1 MSRTDAVHSAD
12 RLSWLGLPSR
22 LAPRILAVLLA
33 LAAATAVVAILEGY
47 AAVPTA
53 SSVYLVAV
61 VATAIVAGTF
71 GAVLAALG
79 SAIAYDFLFTD
90 PRHNLVVADPG
101 ELLNLLVLLFV
112 AITVGQL
119 AALQRGRAEMAVARE
134 REARALFNVSR
145 ALATRESTAA
155 VLPAIASML
164 TADAAM
170 DRVWF
175 GLGADD
181 ASERI
186 VADSAADAA
195 QPPGAS
201 YWVLRRMPADV
212 PAEWVRVHGPSARR
226 TGSRGDSTSFRVRIE
241 AGGTTLGSVWA
252 ARPRRSELPDRT
264 GTRLLAATADQ
275 VGQALA
281 QDRLALAARQAEV
294 ARQSDALKTALLES
308 VSHDLRTPLASIRAA
323 AGTLMDPEV
332 QLTWADARA
341 SASSIDRQAERLNRL
356 VTNLLDLG
364 RIEGGALRAVTEI
377 IDLDDQVARAVAA
390 IARRPG
396 DPPFEVQLGAPPPVQ
411 GDAVLLEEALIN
423 VLDNAARHTPPG
435 TRVRVTASSV
445 PEHGVV
451 RISVEDAGPGVP
463 TEALPYLFER
473 FYRGQAPLP
482 GSDGSNGAF
491 ADGAGQVR
499 LAPSAPDSTGRI
511 PSRVTSPGGIG
522 IGLAVVRGLIQAMG
536 GQVTAR
542 RSELGGLAIDID
554 LPVGRVPAG
563 LTID

>member
-1 MSRTDAVHSAD
+1 MFRIDAARRR
-12 RLSWLGLPSR
+12 RLTIELPSR
-22 LAPRILAVLLA
+22 LALRA
-33 LAAATAVVAILEGY
+33 LAAIVALAVATVAVAILEGY

-79 SAIAYDFLFTD
+79 SAIVYDFLFTD
-90 PRHNLVVADPG
+90 PRHTLTVADPG

-119 AALQRGRAEMAVARE
+119 AALQRGRAEMAMARE

-155 VLPAIASML
+155 VLPAIAATL
-164 TADAAM
+164 TGDAVM

-181 ASERI
+181 AGERI
-186 VADSAADAA
+186 VADSASAA
-195 QPPGAS
+195 APPS
-201 YWVLRRMPADV
+201 RTSHWVLRRMPGDV
-212 PAEWVRVHGPSARR
+212 PAEWVRVHEPSGRR
-226 TGSRGDSTSFRVRIE
+226 AGSRGDSASFRVRIE
-241 AGGTTLGSVWA
+241 AGGRTLGSVWA
-252 ARPRRSELPDRT
+252 ARPRGSGMPDRT
-264 GTRLLAATADQ
+264 STRLLAATADQ

-281 QDRLALAARQAEV
+281 QDRLALAARQAEI

-332 QLTWADARA
+332 HISWADART
-341 SASSIDRQAERLNRL
+341 SAASIDRQAERLNRL

-364 RIEGGALRAVTEI
+364 RIEGGALRAATEI
-377 IDLDDQVARAVAA
+377 IDLDDHVSRAVSALP
-390 IARRPG
+390 RRPG
-396 DPPFEVQLGAPPPVQ
+396 DPPFEVQLGAPPAVE

-423 VLDNAARHTPPG
+423 VLDNATRHTPPG
-435 TRVRVTASSV
+435 TRVRVTAT
-445 PEHGVV
+445 PLLEEGIV
-451 RISVEDAGPGVP
+451 RLTIEDAGRGVP
-463 TEALPYLFER
+463 VAALPHLFER
-473 FYRGQAPLP
+473 FYRAPVAR
-482 GSDGSNGAF
+482 SATDGSNGAR
-491 ADGAGQVR
+491 ADDVGQGRFAGQLSGSAV
-499 LAPSAPDSTGRI
+499 APPAPAA
-511 PSRVTSPGGIG
+511 SPGGIG
-522 IGLAVVRGLIQAMG
+522 IGLAVVRGLIEAMG
-536 GQVTAR
+536 GRVSAR
-542 RSELGGLAIDID
+542 RSGLGGLAIDID

-563 LTID
+563 LTIEEP

>member
-1 MSRTDAVHSAD
+1 MTMELLSRI
-12 RLSWLGLPSR
+12 
-22 LAPRILAVLLA
+22 APRVFAAVLA
-33 LAAATAVVAILEGY
+33 LGVATVAVAILEGY

-61 VATAIVAGTF
+61 VVTAIVAGTY

-79 SAIAYDFLFTD
+79 SAIVYDFLFTD
-90 PRHNLVVADPG
+90 PRHTLIVADPG

-119 AALQRGRAEMAVARE
+119 AALQRGRAEMAMARE

-155 VLPAIASML
+155 VLPAIASTL
-164 TADAAM
+164 TGDAAM

-181 ASERI
+181 AGERI
-186 VADSAADAA
+186 VADSASAA
-195 QPPGAS
+195 APSPRAT

-212 PAEWVRVHGPSARR
+212 PAEWVRVHEPSARR
-226 TGSRGDSTSFRVRIE
+226 IASRGDSASFRVRIE
-241 AGGTTLGSVWA
+241 AGGKILGSVWA
-252 ARPRRSELPDRT
+252 ARSRGSGMPDRT
-264 GTRLLAATADQ
+264 STRLLAATADQ

-281 QDRLALAARQAEV
+281 HDRLALAARQAEI

-323 AGTLMDPEV
+323 AGTLMDPDV
-332 QLTWADARA
+332 HLNWAEARA

-364 RIEGGALRAVTEI
+364 RIEGGALRAATEI
-377 IDLDDQVARAVAA
+377 IDLDDHVARAVAA
-390 IARRPG
+390 MPRRPG
-396 DPPFEVQLGAPPPVQ
+396 DPPFEVLLGAPPAVE

-423 VLDNAARHTPPG
+423 VLDNAVRHTPPG
-435 TRVRVTASSV
+435 TRVRVTATQLV
-445 PEHGVV
+445 EHGVV
-451 RISVEDAGPGVP
+451 RLTVEDAGRGVP
-463 TEALPYLFER
+463 TGALPHLFER
-473 FYRGQAPLP
+473 FYRARGPIP
-482 GSDGSNGAF
+482 GSDGSNGRSSEGPPARF
-491 ADGAGQVR
+491 AS
-499 LAPSAPDSTGRI
+499 SAPDDPVRAPGL
-511 PSRVTSPGGIG
+511 VTPPGGIG
-522 IGLAVVRGLIQAMG
+522 IGLAVVRGLIEAMG
-536 GQVTAR
+536 GRVTAR
-542 RSELGGLAIDID
+542 HSALGGLAIDID

-563 LTID
+563 LIIE

>member
-1 MSRTDAVHSAD
+1 MSRTDAAHSPG
-12 RLSWLGLPSR
+12 RSIRTGLPSR
-22 LAPRILAVLLA
+22 LAPRILAALLA

-61 VATAIVAGTF
+61 MATAIVAGTL

-90 PRHNLVVADPG
+90 PRHTMVVTDPG

-119 AALQRGRAEMAVARE
+119 AALQRGRAEMAMARE

-181 ASERI
+181 AGERI
-186 VADSAADAA
+186 VADTAVDSV
-195 QPPGAS
+195 PSPRAS

-212 PAEWVRVHGPSARR
+212 PAEWIRVHDPSARR
-226 TGSRGDSTSFRVRIE
+226 TGGRGDATSFRVRIE
-241 AGGTTLGSVWA
+241 AGGRTLGSVWA
-252 ARPRRSELPDRT
+252 ARSRRSGLPDRT
-264 GTRLLAATADQ
+264 GTRLMAATADQ

-281 QDRLALAARQAEV
+281 QDRLALAAQQAEV
-294 ARQSDALKTALLES
+294 VRQSDALKTALLES

-332 QLTWADARA
+332 HLSWADARA
-341 SASSIDRQAERLNRL
+341 NASSIDRQAERLNRL

-396 DPPFEVQLGAPPPVQ
+396 DPPFEVQLGAPPAVQ

-435 TRVRVTASSV
+435 TRVLVTATPLHDV
-445 PEHGVV
+445 GVV

-463 TEALPYLFER
+463 SGDLPYLFER
-473 FYRGQAPLP
+473 FYRVQAPAP
-482 GSDGSNGAF
+482 ASDGANGGSAEE
-491 ADGAGQVR
+491 AGQVR
-499 LAPSAPDSTGRI
+499 RPSAAGGAARI
-511 PSRVTSPGGIG
+511 PSPVTSPGGIG

-536 GQVTAR
+536 GRVTAR
-542 RSELGGLAIDID
+542 PSALGGLAIDID

>member
-1 MSRTDAVHSAD
+1 M
-12 RLSWLGLPSR
+12 GLPSR
-22 LAPRILAVLLA
+22 LVPRILAALLA
-33 LAAATAVVAILEGY
+33 LAAATAMVAILEGY

-90 PRHNLVVADPG
+90 PRHNLVVADSG

-164 TADAAM
+164 AVDAAM
-170 DRVWF
+170 NRVWF
-175 GLGADD
+175 SLGADD

-186 VADSAADAA
+186 VADSASDAA
-195 QPPGAS
+195 QSPRAS

-226 TGSRGDSTSFRVRIE
+226 TGSHGDSTSFRVRIE

-252 ARPRRSELPDRT
+252 ARPRRSDLPDRT

-332 QLTWADARA
+332 HLSWADARA

-396 DPPFEVQLGAPPPVQ
+396 DPPFEVQLGAPPAVE

-435 TRVRVTASSV
+435 TRVRVTATPV
-445 PEHGVV
+445 PGQGVV

-463 TEALPYLFER
+463 SEALPYLFER
-473 FYRGQAPLP
+473 FYRGPAPLP
-482 GSDGSNGAF
+482 ASDGSAGPF
-491 ADGAGQVR
+491 AEGAGRLR
-499 LAPSAPDSTGRI
+499 LAPSVPDSAGRM

-542 RSELGGLAIDID
+542 RSALGGLAIDID

>member
-1 MSRTDAVHSAD
+1 VFA
-12 RLSWLGLPSR
+12 
-22 LAPRILAVLLA
+22 AVLA
-33 LAAATAVVAILEGY
+33 LGVATVAVAILEGY

-61 VATAIVAGTF
+61 VVTAIVAGTY

-79 SAIAYDFLFTD
+79 SAIVYDFLFTD
-90 PRHNLVVADPG
+90 PRHTLIVADPG

-119 AALQRGRAEMAVARE
+119 AALQRGRAEMAMARE

-155 VLPAIASML
+155 VLPAIASTL
-164 TADAAM
+164 TGDAAM

-181 ASERI
+181 AGERI
-186 VADSAADAA
+186 VADSASAA
-195 QPPGAS
+195 TPSPRAT

-212 PAEWVRVHGPSARR
+212 PAEWVRVHEPSARR
-226 TGSRGDSTSFRVRIE
+226 IASRADSASFRVRIE
-241 AGGTTLGSVWA
+241 AGGKILGSVWA
-252 ARPRRSELPDRT
+252 ARSRGSGMPDRT
-264 GTRLLAATADQ
+264 STRLLAATADQ

-281 QDRLALAARQAEV
+281 HDRLALAARQAEI

-323 AGTLMDPEV
+323 AGTLMDPDV
-332 QLTWADARA
+332 HLNWAEARA

-364 RIEGGALRAVTEI
+364 RIEGGALRAATEI
-377 IDLDDQVARAVAA
+377 IDLDDHVARAVAA
-390 IARRPG
+390 MPRRPG
-396 DPPFEVQLGAPPPVQ
+396 DPPFEVLLGAPPAVE

-423 VLDNAARHTPPG
+423 VLDNAVRHTPPG
-435 TRVRVTASSV
+435 TRVRVTATPLV
-445 PEHGVV
+445 EHGVV
-451 RISVEDAGPGVP
+451 RLTVEDAGRGVP
-463 TEALPYLFER
+463 TGALPHLFER
-473 FYRGQAPLP
+473 FYRAQGPIP
-482 GSDGSNGAF
+482 GSDGSNGRSSEGPPARF
-491 ADGAGQVR
+491 AS
-499 LAPSAPDSTGRI
+499 SAPDDTARAPG
-511 PSRVTSPGGIG
+511 PVTPPGGIG
-522 IGLAVVRGLIQAMG
+522 IGLAVVRGLIEAMG
-536 GQVTAR
+536 GRVTAR
-542 RSELGGLAIDID
+542 HSTLGGLAIDID

-563 LTID
+563 LIIE